1 MIWMNLSSA
10 GEPKVIALYLPQ
22 FHRVIENDMW
32 WGEGFTEWTNTRKA
46 TPLFPGHYQPREP
59 LNDFYYDLT
68 DPDARKW
75 QADIAKEHGVF
86 GFCYYHYW
94 FKGKMLL
101 ETPLNEVLRLGEPD
115 FPFCL
120 SWANETWSRRWNGA
134 DQDILM
140 AQEYGDEEDWKE
152 HFDYLVQAFK
162 DPRYI
167 CIDHKPLFT
176 IYRAGDIP
184 RYREMLSYW
193 TELAKQHGFEGIYF
207 VETVSGR
214 PPFKELDGFD
224 ATFEFEPTY
233 TLAWDRANRNEIIR
247 QAPSYQNPKKS
258 FHLYDYDGMWDR
270 ILKRNPD
277 RGEKKTILGAFVDW
291 DNSARVGERASAF
304 TISDSTPK
312 KFGNHMARQL
322 ERAKQIGSPF
332 VFVNA
337 WNEWAEG
344 TYLEPDKKY
353 GHGYLEELKRAVGQA
368 SGKKKQPR

>member
-1 MIWMNLSSA
+1 MNLSSTE
-10 GEPKVIALYLPQ
+10 EPKVIALYLPQ
-22 FHRVIENDMW
+22 FHRVIENDKW

-59 LNDFYYDLT
+59 LHDFYYDLT

-167 CIDHKPLFT
+167 CIDQKPLFT

-193 TELAKQHGFEGIYF
+193 TDLAKQHGFEGIYF

-233 TLAWDRANRNEIIR
+233 TLAWDRANRSEIVR
-247 QAPSYQNPKKS
+247 QVPSDQNPNKS
-258 FHLYDYDGMWDR
+258 FRLYDYDGMWER

-304 TISDSTPK
+304 TISDSTPE
-312 KFGNHMARQL
+312 KFGNHMAEQL
-322 ERAKQIGSPF
+322 ERAEQMRSPF

-344 TYLEPDKKY
+344 TYLEPDKK
-353 GHGYLEELKRAVGQA
+353 HGLRYLEELKRAVEQA